1 MVVLGEQPLDLGP
14 IQRLVL
20 RRRAHYLVKWGK
32 DSAVRLGPHLN
43 LVRTILVL
51 DVLAVSAAG
60 IVYGLTTN
68 LAVTFGEFGPI
79 QTLKAGHLLV
89 SGVSGYL
96 IYTRFWR
103 LPQAGQRVD
112 APGSFYWI
120 LSGAG
125 LVWLSIDDYV
135 QIHERLGDVL
145 EEDLGITI
153 PLLNNPDDIIVL
165 GYAVAALIVIAI
177 FFGELRRSR
186 TVFPLLATGLGFLV
200 VSLAVDFFA
209 PHGTVLTGLEEP
221 TNIVGA
227 GFVLSAY
234 LVKLREVS
242 GEVTQPI
249 VTGRPSVS

>member
-1 MVVLGEQPLDLGP
+1 M
-14 IQRLVL
+14 RLV
-20 RRRAHYLVKWGK
+20 G
-32 DSAVRLGPHLN
+32 
-43 LVRTILVL
+43 TILVL
-51 DVLAVSAAG
+51 DVLAVGAAG
-60 IVYGLTTN
+60 IVYGLTMN
-68 LAVTFGEFGPI
+68 LAVTFAEFGPI

-89 SGVSGYL
+89 SGVAGYL

-103 LPQAGQRVD
+103 LPQAGQRAD
-112 APGSFYWI
+112 ASGSFFWI

-165 GYAVAALIVIAI
+165 GYALVALVVVAI
-177 FFGELRRSR
+177 FFGRLRRSR
-186 TVFPLLATGLGFLV
+186 AVFLLLTTGLGFLV

-209 PHGTVLTGLEEP
+209 PHGTTLAGLEDP
-221 TNIVGA
+221 TNVVGA
-227 GFVLSAY
+227 GFILSAY

-242 GEVTQPI
+242 SELPEGA
-249 VTGRPSVS
+249 

>member
-1 MVVLGEQPLDLGP
+1 M
-14 IQRLVL
+14 
-20 RRRAHYLVKWGK
+20 
-32 DSAVRLGPHLN
+32 S

-51 DVLAVSAAG
+51 DVLALSAAG

-68 LAVTFGEFGPI
+68 LAVTFAEFGPI

-103 LPQAGQRVD
+103 LPQAGQRAD
-112 APGSFYWI
+112 APGTFFWI

-125 LVWLSIDDYV
+125 LVWLSIDDYL

-145 EEDLGITI
+145 EEDLGIMI

-165 GYAVAALIVIAI
+165 GYALVALIVVAI
-177 FFGELRRSR
+177 FFGKLRRSR
-186 TVFPLLATGLGFLV
+186 AMFPLLAIGLGFLV

-209 PHGTVLTGLEEP
+209 PHETAVTGLEEP
-221 TNIVGA
+221 TNLIGA

-242 GEVTQPI
+242 SELPEGA
-249 VTGRPSVS
+249 

>member
-1 MVVLGEQPLDLGP
+1 M
-14 IQRLVL
+14 
-20 RRRAHYLVKWGK
+20 
-32 DSAVRLGPHLN
+32 S
-43 LVRTILVL
+43 LVRTILVM
-51 DVLAVSAAG
+51 DVLALVAAG

-68 LAVTFGEFGPI
+68 LAVTFAEFGPI

-103 LPQAGQRVD
+103 LPQAGQRAD
-112 APGSFYWI
+112 APGTFFWI

-125 LVWLSIDDYV
+125 LVWLSIDDYL

-145 EEDLGITI
+145 EEDLGIMI

-165 GYAVAALIVIAI
+165 GYALVALIVVAI
-177 FFGELRRSR
+177 FFGKLRRSR
-186 TVFPLLATGLGFLV
+186 AMFPLLAIGLGFLV

-209 PHGTVLTGLEEP
+209 PHETAVTGLEEP
-221 TNIVGA
+221 TNLIGA

-242 GEVTQPI
+242 SELPEGA
-249 VTGRPSVS
+249 

>member
-1 MVVLGEQPLDLGP
+1 MTEAAVDEAGCRV
-14 IQRLVL
+14 RLVES
-20 RRRAHYLVKWGK
+20 VK
-32 DSAVRLGPHLN
+32 DSAGRLRPHLN
-43 LVRTILVL
+43 LVRTILML

-68 LAVTFGEFGPI
+68 LAVTFAEFGPI

-89 SGVSGYL
+89 SGVAGYL

-103 LPQAGQRVD
+103 LPQAEQRVD

-153 PLLNNPDDIIVL
+153 PLLNNTDDIIVL
-165 GYAVAALIVIAI
+165 GYALVALIVVAI
-177 FFGELRRSR
+177 FFGKLRRSR
-186 TVFPLLATGLGFLV
+186 AVFPLLAIGLGILV

-209 PHGTVLTGLEEP
+209 QEGTALTGLEEP
-221 TNIVGA
+221 TNLVGA
-227 GFVLSAY
+227 GFIVSAY

-242 GEVTQPI
+242 SELPEGAQPI
-249 VTGRPSVS
+249 VTGDLPSAS

>member
-1 MVVLGEQPLDLGP
+1 M
-14 IQRLVL
+14 
-20 RRRAHYLVKWGK
+20 
-32 DSAVRLGPHLN
+32 
-43 LVRTILVL
+43 VRTILAL
-51 DVLAVSAAG
+51 DVLALIAAG

-89 SGVSGYL
+89 SGVCGYL

-103 LPQAGQRVD
+103 LPHAGQRVD
-112 APGSFYWI
+112 AHGSFYWI

-165 GYAVAALIVIAI
+165 GYALVALVVVAI
-177 FFGELRRSR
+177 FFGRLRRSR
-186 TVFPLLATGLGFLV
+186 AVFPLLAIGLGFLV
-200 VSLAVDFFA
+200 VSLLVDFFA
-209 PHGTVLTGLEEP
+209 PHGTTLAGLEDP
-221 TNIVGA
+221 TNVVGA
-227 GFVLSAY
+227 GFILSAY

-242 GEVTQPI
+242 SELPEGA
-249 VTGRPSVS
+249 

>member
-1 MVVLGEQPLDLGP
+1 MG
-14 IQRLVL
+14 
-20 RRRAHYLVKWGK
+20 
-32 DSAVRLGPHLN
+32 

-51 DVLAVSAAG
+51 DVLALSAAG

-68 LAVTFGEFGPI
+68 LAVTFAEFGPI

-96 IYTRFWR
+96 IYTRFRR
-103 LPQAGQRVD
+103 LPQAEQRVD
-112 APGSFYWI
+112 ARGNYYWI
-120 LSGAG
+120 LSGFG
-125 LVWLSIDDYV
+125 LIWLSIDDYL

-165 GYAVAALIVIAI
+165 GYALVALIVVA
-177 FFGELRRSR
+177 FSFGEIRRS
-186 TVFPLLATGLGFLV
+186 TAVFPLLATGLGCLV

-209 PHGTVLTGLEEP
+209 PHGSSLAGLEDP
-221 TNIVGA
+221 TNVVGV

-242 GEVTQPI
+242 SELQKLTS
-249 VTGRPSVS
+249 RS

>member
-1 MVVLGEQPLDLGP
+1 MLD
-14 IQRLVL
+14 
-20 RRRAHYLVKWGK
+20 A
-32 DSAVRLGPHLN
+32 
-43 LVRTILVL
+43 
-51 DVLAVSAAG
+51 LALSAAG
-60 IVYGLTTN
+60 IVYGMTTN
-68 LAVTFGEFGPI
+68 EAVTFAEFGPI

-125 LVWLSIDDYV
+125 LLWLSIDDFL

-145 EEDLGITI
+145 AEDLGITI

-165 GYAVAALIVIAI
+165 GYALVALVVVAI
-177 FFGELRRSR
+177 FFGKLRRSR
-186 TVFPLLATGLGFLV
+186 AVFPLLAVGLGLLV

-209 PHGTVLTGLEEP
+209 PHGSALAGLEEP
-221 TNIVGA
+221 SNVVGA
-227 GFVLSAY
+227 GFILSAY

-242 GEVTQPI
+242 SELQEVAQPI
-249 VTGRPSVS
+249 DTGGVPSAL

>member
-1 MVVLGEQPLDLGP
+1 M
-14 IQRLVL
+14 
-20 RRRAHYLVKWGK
+20 
-32 DSAVRLGPHLN
+32 
-43 LVRTILVL
+43 VRTILAL
-51 DVLAVSAAG
+51 DVLALIAAG

-89 SGVSGYL
+89 SGVCGYL

-103 LPQAGQRVD
+103 LPHAGQRVD
-112 APGSFYWI
+112 AHGSFYWI

-165 GYAVAALIVIAI
+165 GYAIVALIVVAI
-177 FFGELRRSR
+177 FFGQLRRSR
-186 TVFPLLATGLGFLV
+186 AVFPLLATGLGFLV

-209 PHGTVLTGLEEP
+209 PHGTAVTGLEEP

-227 GFVLSAY
+227 GFILSAY

-242 GEVTQPI
+242 SELQEVAQPI
-249 VTGRPSVS
+249 ETGGLPSAP

>member
-1 MVVLGEQPLDLGP
+1 M
-14 IQRLVL
+14 
-20 RRRAHYLVKWGK
+20 
-32 DSAVRLGPHLN
+32 S

-51 DVLAVSAAG
+51 DVLALSAAG

-89 SGVSGYL
+89 SGVAGYL

-112 APGSFYWI
+112 APGSFFWI
-120 LSGAG
+120 LSGAA
-125 LVWLSIDDYV
+125 LVWLSIDDYF

-145 EEDLGITI
+145 EEGLGITI

-165 GYAVAALIVIAI
+165 GYAVVAVTLVAI
-177 FFGELRRSR
+177 FFGELIRSR
-186 TVFPLLATGLGFLV
+186 AVFPLLAVGLGFLV
-200 VSLAVDFFA
+200 ISLAVDFFA
-209 PHGTVLTGLEEP
+209 PEGNVVAGLEEP
-221 TNIVGA
+221 TNLAGA
-227 GFVLSAY
+227 GFILSAY

-242 GEVTQPI
+242 SELPEVAQPI
-249 VTGRPSVS
+249 VTGGLPSAP